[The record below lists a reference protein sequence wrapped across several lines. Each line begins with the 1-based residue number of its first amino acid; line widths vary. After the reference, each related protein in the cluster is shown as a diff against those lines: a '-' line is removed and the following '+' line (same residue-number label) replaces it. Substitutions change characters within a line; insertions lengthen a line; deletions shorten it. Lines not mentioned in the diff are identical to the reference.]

1 MPSKLPVIKANTT
14 QENISKMKVIAENN
28 KRSLAKE
35 LELIVENHIRA
46 YEAEHGEIVI
56 REPEKPEM
64 RIPLLDP
71 YHLGVKAGETAADI
85 VIDQV
90 KKRKGKK
97 QEAPEKPG

>member
-35 LELIVENHIRA
+35 LELIVESHIRA

-56 REPEKPEM
+56 REPEKPEI

-71 YHLGVKAGETAADI
+71 YHMGVKTGEKAADI
-85 VIDQV
+85 MIDQV
-90 KKRKGKK
+90 KKQRGKK
-97 QEAPEKPG
+97 QKAPEKPG

>member
-1 MPSKLPVIKANTT
+1 
-14 QENISKMKVIAENN
+14 
-28 KRSLAKE
+28 
-35 LELIVENHIRA
+35 
-46 YEAEHGEIVI
+46 
-56 REPEKPEM
+56 M